1 MKTCFTLLLL
11 IVSIGI
17 ANAQTMPK
25 FPYEEMDKQATEFFE
40 SYRNLKA
47 DTLAS
52 LFADS
57 MEYIDE
63 TYAGLGGKAAQI
75 KGKEKLRDHYKKQA
89 FAHAIKF
96 DWKEENRFF
105 SGEQGIFRGILTAYY
120 KGTMAGRSADITYS
134 WTAPYVVVLTFK
146 DGKIIRQN
154 DYLDYRAAKWAE
166 EKK

>member
-1 MKTCFTLLLL
+1 MKTYFTLLLL
-11 IVSIGI
+11 VASFGVVS
-17 ANAQTMPK
+17 AQKMPS
-25 FPYEEMDKQATEFFE
+25 FPYEEMDKQATAFFE
-40 SYRNLKA
+40 SYRDLDA
-47 DTLAS
+47 DMLAS
-52 LFADS
+52 LYADS
-57 MEYIDE
+57 MEYVDE

-75 KGKEKLRDHYKKQA
+75 TGKEKLRNHYKQKT

-105 SGEQGIFRGILTAYY
+105 SGEQGIFRGVLTAYY

-146 DGKIIRQN
+146 DGKIVRQN